1 MNGTG
6 VEQMM
11 AGLGIGPALDN
22 GGGSLDVGLV
32 PPEESMMDVVAAP
45 EGVVPP
51 SPYPSTD
58 PAFLDSLFAQVLEAQ
73 QMDHENL
80 AGDQQEALAQS
91 AMLQALIQG
100 APMGPG
106 AGQEAQSVGF
116 DPGVLP
122 VPPQV
127 Q

>member
-1 MNGTG
+1 MMD
-6 VEQMM
+6 EQALIAGMM
-11 AGLGIGPALDN
+11 GGMAPEGAPVGGLGGDP
-22 GGGSLDVGLV
+22 GVG
-32 PPEESMMDVVAAP
+32 VAAP
-45 EGVVPP
+45 EGAVP